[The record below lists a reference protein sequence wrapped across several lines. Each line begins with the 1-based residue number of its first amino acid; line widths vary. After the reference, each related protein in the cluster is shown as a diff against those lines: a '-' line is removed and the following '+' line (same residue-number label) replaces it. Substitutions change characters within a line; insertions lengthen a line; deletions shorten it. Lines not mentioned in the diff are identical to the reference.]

1 MSDVIALQLALP
13 LAPFAPSSR
22 YAGLELAKRIDI
34 AGETVVYVRRRFVP
48 QPERFSP
55 IGEHTVV
62 SGERLDNI
70 AALYFGDPELFWRI
84 CDANRAMRPE
94 ELTETAGRRLLI
106 TLPEGVQGAL

>member
-22 YAGLELAKRIDI
+22 YAGIELARIEV
-34 AGETVVYVRRRFVP
+34 AGQTIVYVRRRFAP
-48 QPERFSP
+48 QPEVFSP

-84 CDANRAMRPE
+84 CDANRALRPE
-94 ELTETAGRRLLI
+94 ELTETPGRRLLI
-106 TLPEGVQGAL
+106 TLPEGVQGAP

>member
-22 YAGLELAKRIDI
+22 YAGIELARIEV
-34 AGETVVYVRRRFVP
+34 AGRTIVYVRRRFAP
-48 QPERFSP
+48 QPEVFSP

-62 SGERLDNI
+62 GGERLDNI

-84 CDANRAMRPE
+84 CDANRAMRPK
-94 ELTETAGRRLLI
+94 ELTETPGRRLLI
-106 TLPEGVQGAL
+106 TLPEGVQGAF